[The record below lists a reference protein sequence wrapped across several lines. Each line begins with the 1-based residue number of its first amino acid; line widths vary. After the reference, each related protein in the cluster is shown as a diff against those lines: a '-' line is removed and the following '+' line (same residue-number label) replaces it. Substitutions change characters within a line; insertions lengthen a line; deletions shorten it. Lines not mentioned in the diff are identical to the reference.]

1 MSPMPLHGHARQTQ
15 KLRSDRSM
23 TKKSVTVVFDTN
35 IVLSALLFANGRL
48 MPLRSAWQQGQCLP
62 LISKA
67 TITEVIRVLTYPK
80 FKLTEIEQQ
89 ELLADYVPYCKTV
102 RIPAKL
108 PKLPI
113 CRDSY
118 DQPFIELASAGKA
131 EYLVSGDNDL
141 LCIEKVSTCRIVS
154 AEQFLSQVLD

>member
-1 MSPMPLHGHARQTQ
+1 
-15 KLRSDRSM
+15 M
-23 TKKSVTVVFDTN
+23 TKKSIAVVFDTN
-35 IVLSALLFANGRL
+35 IILSSLLFAGGRL
-48 MPLRSAWQQGQCLP
+48 APLRLAWQQGRCLP
-62 LISKA
+62 LISK
-67 TITEVIRVLTYPK
+67 TTTSEIIRVLAYPK
-80 FKLTEIEQQ
+80 FKLSESEQE

-118 DQPFIELASAGKA
+118 DQPFIELASVGKA

-141 LCIEKVSTCRIVS
+141 LCIEKIGSCQIVN
-154 AEQFLSQVLD
+154 AERFLSLVT

>member
-1 MSPMPLHGHARQTQ
+1 MA
-15 KLRSDRSM
+15 
-23 TKKSVTVVFDTN
+23 KKPITVVLDTN
-35 IVLSALLFANGRL
+35 IILSSLLFASGRL
-48 MPLRSAWQQGQCLP
+48 APLRLAWQQGRCLP

-67 TITEVIRVLTYPK
+67 TISEIIRVLAYPK
-80 FKLTEIEQQ
+80 FKLSESEQE

-108 PKLPI
+108 PKLPS
-113 CRDSY
+113 CRDAY

-141 LCIEKVSTCRIVS
+141 LCIEKIGSCRIVN
-154 AEQFLSQVLD
+154 AERFLSLILD